1 MKHLLNGM
9 PEWEKNSIRE
19 QYEGRMSI
27 DTSKFRK
34 LMESKLGNVKPLIT
48 EEPLKANAGEIQKF
62 LQSVGYPDL
71 VVDYK
76 FGDKSATA
84 AGKYLFSGTSKD
96 NYKSVTNVKTLWDAM
111 LANELN
117 VGDTPG
123 FGPKMAKALAAALEL
138 SKTDI
143 DSAAQTKTVSS
154 VATPVATPTPA
165 TANSVVPSLVYRP
178 GYGPNAPADSTSVYK
193 NTLLIEPFKKIDPFK
208 KPDTPT
214 YNNQF
219 TFSQKY

>member
-19 QYEGRMSI
+19 QYEGKMSI

-62 LQSVGYPDL
+62 LQSVGYSDL

-76 FGDKSATA
+76 FGDKSAIA
-84 AGKYLFSGTSKD
+84 AGKYLFLGTNKE
-96 NYKSVTNVKTLWDAM
+96 NYKNVTNVKTLWDAM
-111 LANELN
+111 LANGLN

-123 FGPKMAKALAAALEL
+123 FGPKMAKALAAALDL
-138 SKTDI
+138 ASQ
-143 DSAAQTKTVSS
+143 SQTKTKTP
-154 VATPVATPTPA
+154 APVAAPVKPG
-165 TANSVVPSLVYRP
+165 VPLLAYRP

-193 NTLLIEPFKKIDPFK
+193 NNLLIDPLK
-208 KPDTPT
+208 KPSTPT

-219 TFSQKY
+219 TFSQKS